1 MDFAPRPERISE
13 NFVNFPNFLDPVPQ
27 NPGFSRNAGIG

>member
-13 NFVNFPNFLDPVPQ
+13 NFVNFPNFLDPVLKS
-27 NPGFSRNAGIG
+27 GFSRNAAIG